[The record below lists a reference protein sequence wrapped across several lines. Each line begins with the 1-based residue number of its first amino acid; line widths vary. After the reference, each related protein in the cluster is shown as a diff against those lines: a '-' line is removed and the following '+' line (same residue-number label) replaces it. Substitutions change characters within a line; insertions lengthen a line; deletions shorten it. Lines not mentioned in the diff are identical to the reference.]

1 MLLLC
6 RPRPKAGAKCAGPIL
21 FSQTCILGHNKLRK
35 TILNNF
41 ENQLYVFK
49 TVKSCILFV
58 FEKPG
63 CGLHLRAYNL
73 SQVKEQTTILQEETK
88 GIGSRAEAGQR
99 SKGREWGTC
108 YPIYF

>member
-6 RPRPKAGAKCAGPIL
+6 RPRPKAGAKCTGPIL

-35 TILNNF
+35 IISKINF
-41 ENQLYVFK
+41 MFSKLSKVAF
-49 TVKSCILFV
+49 CLFLK
-58 FEKPG
+58 KPG
-63 CGLHLRAYNL
+63 CGPQLRAYTL
-73 SQVKEQTTILQEETK
+73 SQIKEQTTILQEETK

-99 SKGREWGTC
+99 SKGREWGTF